1 MPKSIGASETRL
13 ALISR
18 HSAEL
23 VNAKFCIQ
31 MYRCGTCQHFQG
43 PCFRHELGLIYFS
56 CVFPLGF
63 QVSSQQPKTHQLIDY
78 LIAHLLIEHLQ
89 YIYHMEKIQNIVTL
103 PNHD

>member
-13 ALISR
+13 ALIIR

-43 PCFRHELGLIYFS
+43 PRFSRELGLIYFS
-56 CVFPLGF
+56 CGFPLGF
-63 QVSSQQPKTHQLIDY
+63 QVSSQQPKTHQLIEDY

-89 YIYHMEKIQNIVTL
+89 YICHMEKFKT
-103 PNHD
+103 